1 MASDG
6 SGAGLWEG
14 EGESPEE
21 RSEWVLGKLGCPGK
35 RSSVSKLLRF
45 STSVS
50 RRVCSNDTA
59 FGRQMWISL
68 LKIPL
73 KHSCK
78 SIAAQPNVHV
88 SADFFRRKAFHWL
101 FAAVRFWS
109 SHASL
114 SCNTQACCYFLEDC
128 ALRPHLFKEW
138 AICTCSWLSVLIQH
152 VAAVENVNILMVFT
166 SLSVFRTCPHS
177 SPLSP
182 SLSTTTPCPWSAVQG
197 GGPSL
202 ESHPGS
208 NILSAWHTVAL
219 WGEVV
224 LHHKPNKSRNIC
236 SVYSSWHQEQ
246 TLAIIMTK
254 VGYD

>member
-101 FAAVRFWS
+101 FAAGVRM
-109 SHASL
+109 
-114 SCNTQACCYFLEDC
+114 
-128 ALRPHLFKEW
+128 LRWVVIHR
-138 AICTCSWLSVLIQH
+138 H
-152 VAAVENVNILMVFT
+152 VATLRLLGGLCVKTAFIHRVSYLH
-166 SLSVFRTCPHS
+166 LQ
-177 SPLSP
+177 LA
-182 SLSTTTPCPWSAVQG
+182 PCSDAAC
-197 GGPSL
+197 
-202 ESHPGS
+202 GS
-208 NILSAWHTVAL
+208 GW
-219 WGEVV
+219 
-224 LHHKPNKSRNIC
+224 KR
-236 SVYSSWHQEQ
+236 
-246 TLAIIMTK
+246 
-254 VGYD
+254 

>member
-114 SCNTQACCYFLEDC
+114 SCNTHVATLRLLGGLCVKTAFIHRVSYLHLQLAPCSDAACGSGWKRQYFNGF
-128 ALRPHLFKEW
+128 HLF
-138 AICTCSWLSVLIQH
+138 ICISHMSAQQPFVPFPPQPCVLE
-152 VAAVENVNILMVFT
+152 VRCRVEVHLWKATQGVIFSLPDTLLHCEGKWCYIINQTNQETSAVFT
-166 SLSVFRTCPHS
+166 Q
-177 SPLSP
+177 
-182 SLSTTTPCPWSAVQG
+182 AD
-197 GGPSL
+197 
-202 ESHPGS
+202 
-208 NILSAWHTVAL
+208 I
-219 WGEVV
+219 
-224 LHHKPNKSRNIC
+224 KNK
-236 SVYSSWHQEQ
+236 
-246 TLAIIMTK
+246 L
-254 VGYD
+254 